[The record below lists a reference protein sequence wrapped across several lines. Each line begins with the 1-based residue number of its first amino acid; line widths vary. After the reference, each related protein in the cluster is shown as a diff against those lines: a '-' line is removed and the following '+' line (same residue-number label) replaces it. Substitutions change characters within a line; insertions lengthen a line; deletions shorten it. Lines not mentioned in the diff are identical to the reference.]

1 MPNLTKHHFI
11 AKSQSKYLKDMK
23 LNIPQEECIV
33 LLDFSENYSFI
44 VQDAIQGF
52 HWENSQATIHPL
64 VVYGKNNEN
73 QLLTVSMCIIS
84 DHTIHDTATVFS
96 FQTAVIPSIKEK
108 FPLVKK
114 IIYFSDGSS
123 AQYKNRKNFVN
134 ICHHESDFK
143 LKSEWHF
150 FATSHGKSSCDGIGG
165 TVKRLAARTSL
176 HRPYNNQILTAKDLF
191 SFCTATITNIKF
203 FFVPSVNVIEVESK
217 LQQRFNEVPTA
228 ILGTRNYHCYIPI
241 SNCTSKILVSY
252 LSQSSVKETK
262 DDGLYELD
270 IDEEAALLGLS
281 DEEIERDATDQ
292 ELEYVDEDG
301 NPVEIGESNAELYE
315 VADMETKKRRTP
327 PEDVLELDDL
337 DAEIESFAQEN
348 PDLLARESPAKT
360 FNERQRQDNLISLT
374 SHTEREKYPSRRK
387 EPHHSPERTIETT
400 KSDNSYAGHSQTSDP
415 FTESLEYDEE
425 SEDENVADDHRERFK
440 SERSNIITL
449 TPAKKRTDIPD
460 TLGKKMLIF

>member
-1 MPNLTKHHFI
+1 MYLVRKARNIKKSFGVLGKPAARQGTKI
-11 AKSQSKYLKDMK
+11 SQGDISVIQTFYESDDISRLCPGKKDFV
-23 LNIPQEECIV
+23 N
-33 LLDFSENYSFI
+33 
-44 VQDAIQGF
+44 DAIQGF

-64 VVYGKNNEN
+64 VVYGKNSEN
-73 QLLTVSMCIIS
+73 QLLTVCMCIIS

-114 IIYFSDGSS
+114 LIYFSDGSS

-134 ICHHESDFK
+134 ICHHESDFE

-217 LQQRFNEVPTA
+217 LQQQFNEVPTA

-252 LSQSSVKETK
+252 LSQSSVKVNK
-262 DDGLYELD
+262 GF
-270 IDEEAALLGLS
+270 
-281 DEEIERDATDQ
+281 
-292 ELEYVDEDG
+292 
-301 NPVEIGESNAELYE
+301 
-315 VADMETKKRRTP
+315 KKRKFFSEPKSNFNIFTC
-327 PEDVLELDDL
+327 
-337 DAEIESFAQEN
+337 
-348 PDLLARESPAKT
+348 LLC
-360 FNERQRQDNLISLT
+360 
-374 SHTEREKYPSRRK
+374 
-387 EPHHSPERTIETT
+387 
-400 KSDNSYAGHSQTSDP
+400 
-415 FTESLEYDEE
+415 
-425 SEDENVADDHRERFK
+425 V
-440 SERSNIITL
+440 
-449 TPAKKRTDIPD
+449 
-460 TLGKKMLIF
+460 